1 MIEAYFNGIF
11 ETISLSF
18 AISSFNVIKLRIAED
33 EGFIRVR
40 CSLMNGDILEFAE
53 YMTIFQREPK
63 ILSYSYHWQ
72 TSDGTLVKRWDNVP
86 HHPELNSFP
95 DHLHQPGSV
104 ESSPPMNFQKVLSEI
119 ENNLR
124 AGE

>member
-1 MIEAYFNGIF
+1 MIEAYFNEIL
-11 ETISLSF
+11 ETISSSF
-18 AISSFNVIKLRIAED
+18 AISSFNVIKLRIAEN

-63 ILSYSYHWQ
+63 VLSYSYHWQ

-95 DHLHQPGSV
+95 DHLHQLGSV